1 MIDAGTAI
9 GPQFWPFGGYNH
21 QYIDGSWHV
30 TIAQTP
36 RIAHTPSMLYT
47 WGYQTLDFTFNWE
60 DQQGYLGNINSPTPV
75 KLLHSLTIFNKG
87 FNSPTPAPLTATFIE
102 DLQ

>member
-60 DQQGYLGNINSPTPV
+60 DQQGYLGNINFPSP
-75 KLLHSLTIFNKG
+75 LNF
-87 FNSPTPAPLTATFIE
+87 TFI
-102 DLQ
+102 DNKISHPGPVNSGLILPPRPR